1 MAYNDNTTK
10 LKAVIFFVLTFTC
23 GVAFFYSYMSNQF
36 TFRDPAAIRGKIH
49 QIKSLDP
56 DELKSEISKNLQI
69 QPVSTTEKHIRFTGF
84 SSNICKQYED
94 IEIQFF
100 AEGISVAGEPP
111 TFSISAPC
119 LPAQDPVDLASI
131 EIPIAE
137 LMKQKPGNLSIKFD
151 QYKST
156 FSFKNAADSW
166 PQTWVLKTVL
176 FSNKN
181 GNTKK
186 VSFDS
191 QWAAGEQPIVLE
203 F

>member
-1 MAYNDNTTK
+1 MANKNDKTQ
-10 LKAVIFFVLTFTC
+10 LKSVLFFALTFAF
-23 GVAFFYSYMSNQF
+23 GFAFFYAYVSNQL
-36 TFRDPAAIRGKIH
+36 TFRDPAAIRGKIN
-49 QIKSLDP
+49 QIHNLDP
-56 DELKSEISKNLQI
+56 DELKFEISKSLRI
-69 QPVSTTEKHIRFTGF
+69 QPISTTEKHIRFSGF

-94 IEIQFF
+94 IEIQFL

-111 TFSISAPC
+111 TFSVKAPC
-119 LPAQDPVDLASI
+119 LPGQDPVDLASI

-156 FSFKNAADSW
+156 YSFKNAADSW
-166 PQTWVLKTVL
+166 PQTWVLKTVI
-176 FSNKN
+176 FSSKN
-181 GNTKK
+181 GNAKK

>member
-1 MAYNDNTTK
+1 MANTGKTTK
-10 LKAVIFFVLTFTC
+10 IKSVAFFVLTFVFGLTS
-23 GVAFFYSYMSNQF
+23 FYAYMNNQF
-36 TFRDPAAIRGKIH
+36 VFRDPAAIRGKIN
-49 QIKSLDP
+49 QIHNLDP
-56 DELKSEISKNLQI
+56 DELKFEISKNLKI
-69 QPVSTTEKHIRFTGF
+69 QLISTTEKHIQFSGF

-111 TFSISAPC
+111 TFSVTAPC

-131 EIPIAE
+131 EIPVAE
-137 LMKQKPGNLSIKFD
+137 LLKQKPGNLSIKFD

-166 PQTWVLKTVL
+166 PQTWVLKTVT

-181 GNTKK
+181 GTAKR